1 MTRDAN
7 HRAVVDTY
15 ERIGCVVH
23 DHTHPGK
30 EPRTTSPGH
39 PDLTVFKPSH
49 ETMWYHEVK
58 TEAGKLGDAQMQF
71 IATARECGIRTVVG
85 GVSAALKDLPVLLR
99 QGKEWRRE
107 MRL

>member
-7 HRAVVDTY
+7 HKAVVALY
-15 ERIGCVVH
+15 ERMGCVVH

-49 ETMWYHEVK
+49 KIMWYHEVK
-58 TEAGKLGDAQMQF
+58 TDAGKLGLAQSLF
-71 IATARECGIRTVVG
+71 VATAASCGVKTVVG
-85 GVSAALKDLPVLLR
+85 GVKEAWDEIQRRWALWL
-99 QGKEWRRE
+99 
-107 MRL
+107 